1 MSARSK
7 PAAKPTTVDAYLKAV
22 NPDQRKAL
30 QKLRQDIHSVAPGA
44 EECISYGM
52 LAFRWK
58 GKFLVAFGAAKMH
71 CAFYPGSI
79 VREFADEL
87 SNYDTAKGTIRFQPD
102 KPLPKG
108 LVTNLIK
115 ARIAQQSPQQ
125 RSDWARPGYSQRR

>member
-30 QKLRQDIHSVAPGA
+30 QKLRQDIHAAAPGA

-52 LAFRWK
+52 PAFRWK
-58 GKFLVAFGAAKMH
+58 GKFLVAFGAAKTH

-87 SNYDTAKGTIRFQPD
+87 SSYDIAKGTIRFQPD
-102 KPLPKG
+102 QPLPKG
-108 LVTNLIK
+108 LVKKLIK
-115 ARIAQQSPQQ
+115 ARIAQ
-125 RSDWARPGYSQRR
+125 

>member
-30 QKLRQDIHSVAPGA
+30 QKLRQDIHSAAPGA

-52 LAFRWK
+52 PAFRWK
-58 GKFLVAFGAAKMH
+58 GKFLVAFGAAKTH

-79 VREFADEL
+79 VREFADDL
-87 SNYDTAKGTIRFQPD
+87 SSYDTAKGTIRFQPD
-102 KPLPKG
+102 QPLPKG
-108 LVTNLIK
+108 LVKKLIK
-115 ARIAQQSPQQ
+115 ARIAQQFQK
-125 RSDWARPGYSQRR
+125 SD

>member
-30 QKLRQDIHSVAPGA
+30 QKLRQDIHSAAPGA
-44 EECISYGM
+44 GECISYGM
-52 LAFRWK
+52 PAFRWK
-58 GKFLVAFGAAKMH
+58 GKFLVAFGAAKTH

-87 SNYDTAKGTIRFQPD
+87 SGYDTAKGTIRFQPD
-102 KPLPKG
+102 QPLPKG
-108 LVTNLIK
+108 LVKKLIN
-115 ARIAQQSPQQ
+115 ARIAQQSQK
-125 RSDWARPGYSQRR
+125 SE